1 MARLRVERLRDEPPA
16 RLDPLDP
23 QSPPLL
29 CLAIQ
34 LGRTKAGD
42 ADEEGS
48 GGWSALRSRRCTNG
62 WAGRHQEGADLS
74 GGRRWEAAEDKALT
88 PQSINLIVKRGCAM
102 SGLELEAF
110 SAQGLRA
117 EYLTEAARQ
126 GSGCRRSML
135 QPQHRSVQQA
145 ASYYTEAECAQKAAR
160 FYDGANGMTARGE
173 QTTSSLLE
181 TLSADNN
188 GGSKRYSR
196 RDGTGVNSSLTLKR
210 LQRLGNRVFL
220 ETGNCRLTQRNRLES
235 TMTSNEQAQPK
246 PIEAASGRITRHAR
260 ILSGQ
265 LRSLGTALFPP
276 AASKSLRSFSSGEV
290 AKIVRVSDGYLR
302 QLSLDGL
309 GPIPAIGHGGR
320 RSYTLAQ
327 ISQLRAYLAQARP
340 REALDF
346 FPRRRDGEKLQIIT
360 VANFKGGSAK
370 TTTALYLA
378 QYLALSGLRVL
389 AIDLDPQASLSAM
402 FGYQPE
408 FDIGQNET
416 IYGAI
421 RYDDQRRPMRDVVRQ
436 TYFDG
441 IGLVPGNLEL
451 MEFEHHTPRAMIDRR
466 ERGHDLFFRRVATA
480 IDQIANDY
488 DVVVIDCPPQLGYL
502 TMGALNAATAMLVT
516 IHPQMVD
523 VASMSQFLLMTS
535 DLMSVI
541 EEAGGR
547 LDHDFIRYVITRHDP
562 NDVPEAQIV
571 ALLRNLFGSDVLQAT
586 VWKSTA
592 IANAGLTKQ
601 SLYELDRGSVGRGA
615 YDRALE
621 SVDAVNAEIAQ
632 LTKKVWGR

>member
-1 MARLRVERLRDEPPA
+1 MSVIE
-16 RLDPLDP
+16 
-23 QSPPLL
+23 
-29 CLAIQ
+29 
-34 LGRTKAGD
+34 AG
-42 ADEEGS
+42 
-48 GGWSALRSRRCTNG
+48 
-62 WAGRHQEGADLS
+62 
-74 GGRRWEAAEDKALT
+74 EAAVET
-88 PQSINLIVKRGCAM
+88 
-102 SGLELEAF
+102 
-110 SAQGLRA
+110 
-117 EYLTEAARQ
+117 
-126 GSGCRRSML
+126 
-135 QPQHRSVQQA
+135 
-145 ASYYTEAECAQKAAR
+145 ASE
-160 FYDGANGMTARGE
+160 
-173 QTTSSLLE
+173 
-181 TLSADNN
+181 
-188 GGSKRYSR
+188 
-196 RDGTGVNSSLTLKR
+196 
-210 LQRLGNRVFL
+210 
-220 ETGNCRLTQRNRLES
+220 
-235 TMTSNEQAQPK
+235 
-246 PIEAASGRITRHAR
+246 RIARHAGL
-260 ILSGQ
+260 LSGQ

-276 AASKSLRSFSSGEV
+276 AANKSLRSFSSGEV

-309 GPIPAIGHGGR
+309 GPTPAIGHGGR

-327 ISQLRAYLAQARP
+327 VRELRAYLAEARP
-340 REALDF
+340 REGLEF
-346 FPRRRDGEKLQIIT
+346 LPRRRPGEKLQIIT

-378 QYLALSGLRVL
+378 QYLALDGFRVL

-421 RYDDQRRPMRDVVRQ
+421 RYDDQRRPMREVVRP
-436 TYFDG
+436 TYFEG

-451 MEFEHHTPRAMIDRR
+451 MEFEHHTPRAMIERR
-466 ERGHDLFFRRVATA
+466 ERGHDLFFRRLASA
-480 IDQIANDY
+480 IDQVSDDY

-571 ALLRNLFGSDVLQAT
+571 ALLRNLFGQDVLQAT

-621 SVDAVNAEIAQ
+621 SVDAINAEITQ
-632 LTKKVWGR
+632 LLKKVWGR